1 MIREIVFDTET
12 TGFDPDEG
20 DRIIEIGAIEMINH
34 LPTGKNYHVYLNPER
49 DVPAEAVAVHGI
61 TREMLIGKPLF
72 SQEFTNFLDFIG
84 SDSKLVAHNASF
96 DMKFI
101 NHELKRVGH
110 PGIKNDRVI
119 DSLDIA
125 RRKFPGSPANLDA
138 LCRRFDID
146 LSAREQHGALLD
158 AELLGM
164 VWLELNG
171 GRQHGFQIEDDEKN
185 NASGMSGKIKRTF
198 REARTFKI
206 SDQELSAHTQMLG
219 KLKDPLWSKVKV
231 S

>member
-1 MIREIVFDTET
+1 MIREIIFDTET
-12 TGFDPDEG
+12 TGFEPAEG
-20 DRIIEIGAIEMINH
+20 HKIVEIGAIEMINH
-34 LPTGKNYHVYLNPER
+34 LPTGKHYHVYLNPER
-49 DVPAEAVAVHGI
+49 DIPADAIAIHGI
-61 TREMLIGKPLF
+61 TNEMVKDKPVF

-101 NHELKRVGH
+101 NYELKQVGH

-119 DSLDIA
+119 DSLEVA

-146 LSAREQHGALLD
+146 LSARELHGALLD
-158 AELLGM
+158 AELLGS

-171 GRQHGFQIEDDEKN
+171 GRQHGFDIGQSATGAAN
-185 NASGMSGKIKRTF
+185 NQQTKIDRPF
-198 REARTFKI
+198 REPRKFEV
-206 SDQELSAHTQMLG
+206 SQEELSAHTALLE
-219 KLKDPLWSKVKV
+219 KLKRACLV
-231 S
+231 